1 MLRMSKMTDYGIV
14 LMTELARAEG
24 GTRTTREL
32 AARTRVPLPSAS
44 KVLKSLLQAGLV
56 VSHRGANGGYGL
68 AHPPASLSL
77 AELVASL
84 EGPVS
89 LTECGV
95 HPTGTGGAPCELEA
109 VCQVRG
115 HWRLINQAIQEALG
129 RLTLADLIA
138 PVPRMPER
146 LVGLGMPVRPAAP
159 STAAPPTPPPSATGV
174 RS

>member
-14 LMTELARAEG
+14 LMTELARADG
-24 GTRTTREL
+24 DTRTTREL

-44 KVLKSLLQAGLV
+44 KVLKSLLQAALV

-68 AHPPASLSL
+68 ARPAHELSLS
-77 AELVASL
+77 ELVAAL
-84 EGPVS
+84 EGPVA

-95 HPTGTGGAPCELEA
+95 HTTGGAPCELES

-115 HWRLINQAIQEALG
+115 HWRLINSAIQEALG

-138 PVPRMPER
+138 PAPRVPER
-146 LVGLGMPVRPAAP
+146 LVGLGTPARPAP
-159 STAAPPTPPPSATGV
+159 SPAAGHPASASATGV